1 MVSSVKEMLAS
12 ANASVPQV
20 SADEVRARLGRDDVL
35 IVDVRDPSEVQASG
49 KVKGAVNVSRGMLEF
64 RADPESPS
72 HNPAFSREKTVLL
85 YCGSGGRAA
94 LAGKTLQELG
104 YKSVFNAGGFKVLAD
119 AGVDT
124 EPA

>member
-1 MVSSVKEMLAS
+1 MASSVKEMLAA
-12 ANASVPQV
+12 ANASVPPL
-20 SADEVRARLGRDDVL
+20 SPDELRARMGRDDVL
-35 IVDVRDPSEVQASG
+35 IVDVRDPTEVQASG
-49 KVKGAVNVSRGMLEF
+49 KVKGAVAVSRGLLEF
-64 RADPESPS
+64 RADPQSAS
-72 HNPAFSREKTVLL
+72 HDPAFNRDKTVVL